1 MKSKA
6 KNQKKYASK
15 IAGYFCNRFKIF
27 RKIVEKEI
35 LIC

>member
-6 KNQKKYASK
+6 KIRKEYASK
-15 IAGYFCNRFKIF
+15 ISGYFCNRFKIS